1 MVASGDQVV
10 LLGAPEIGISQRL
23 DQLVDEGSV
32 QLARLGTIDDP
43 RPASTERSIPTVIDD
58 FFEVVASYVEER
70 DRRDAIREAVQECR
84 DEGRT
89 FVRTTPYRFEWL
101 LSHHRDAVEA
111 LIGDPT
117 EWTVKTVGCDL
128 DDAREQVAEWDYPA
142 TDEQL
147 RATAWPDEPYDLKA
161 ALGPHYRGDAG
172 ELLAVDSY
180 QTLVP
185 EMLRGAGD
193 PDVALDRRQKVGRTL
208 AAMLDDLTTASA
220 IEATTDQD
228 KGVLDMI
235 SDVGETLLERDV
247 DPVVDTLD
255 LDAGLVGGA
264 AGAASGALGGA
275 PLAVGT
281 IGLWAYLKHRQRG
294 RDREIV
300 HDEFRVLFDA
310 SRPTTTAAR
319 RESIERERSL
329 PPTALNAL
337 DQTTREIGDRDLDS
351 LADDLDKTLDTI
363 GLVLDRHADIL
374 DRIEAAVEDARPT
387 FMPLED
393 FRDEQYELPDY
404 VPPEIEDG
412 RSAPEVLIDHLEE
425 DRTSITFLVGE
436 SGIGKSRLTIEVGDR
451 LPDDVDI
458 WYIRDPPDVRPPPVS
473 ADRVV
478 LVLDEAGT
486 WERSR
491 AFLDQAIA
499 HRRNWDC
506 ETLHIVA
513 TLRPIYEQSLDAEVP
528 DHVPQQTIEVP
539 SLSESGTKRLL
550 GDVDIDEETVTGIHQ
565 TTDGNPFLAR
575 LLALAEEGHDGETT
589 PDEKIEE
596 VIVRKFLEEPADEWA
611 APTAVKTLLEIIAIV
626 GRFDTDTGD
635 LVDGVSHFDLPDNY
649 GAVLSTLADTK
660 YIEKHPGD
668 TFEDPT
674 YSHRIDVFA
683 EYLRWRVLNRN
694 PAQYAKLVNASL
706 DTNPGDLARGVVT
719 LRESALA
726 RFDFFDEDAIEEDT
740 RTLLTEHIA
749 PGLSDSNGSLAAVID
764 AAFWVSFAVPD
775 NFDHRPILNRFEAT
789 DIGSSSAEEVARQ
802 LYNIVNLSYRLGLDE
817 GDGNSVGARWLNR
830 LEGIAEDHEGSE
842 EIQLALAKGL
852 NVAIGVGEIECLERL
867 YSVARDHEDDEKIQL
882 RLAWG
887 LANAINAGETEYLE
901 QLETVAEDH
910 EDNEEIQRALATGFS
925 NAVSEG
931 EMWHMDRLE
940 TVAETY
946 ANDEE
951 IQIRFAQALYNAI
964 LAEQMEHLHRLA
976 RLADDFEIEEI
987 QVELASALVSAI
999 NAGETKHLDQ
1009 LEILAEK
1016 YEDSEEVQLRF
1027 AMGLANAIKAGETGH
1042 LDRLKTIAGNHENN
1056 EEMQLALAIGLVNTI
1071 SAGETKHLER
1081 LKTAADNHEN
1091 SKRIQARL
1099 AGGLLNA
1106 IDAGET
1112 EHLERLET
1120 VATNNPD
1127 HDEIRT
1133 VALAGHLLALHR
1145 YFEPNDSATVEALA
1159 GLDNIGTAGSQF
1171 TLTEKTTIITEAA
1184 VAIAEAFI
1192 RSEALAKFE
1201 RYVTALEAMLT
1212 PARWTAIGGRIVTA
1226 VTDLER
1232 EGRISTAVL
1241 AQVNDI
1247 LADLD

>member
-10 LLGAPEIGISQRL
+10 LLGAPEIGISKRL
-23 DQLVDEGSV
+23 DQLAEKGSV
-32 QLARLGTIDDP
+32 QLARPGAMDDP
-43 RPASTERSIPTVIDD
+43 RPASTERPTPTVIDD
-58 FFEVVASYVEER
+58 FFEVVTSYVEDR
-70 DRRDAIREAVQECR
+70 DRRGAICEAVQECR

-101 LSHHRDAVEA
+101 LSNHRDAVEA

-117 EWTVKTVGCDL
+117 EWTVKTVECDL
-128 DDAREQVAEWDYPA
+128 DDAREQVETWDQPA

-147 RATAWPDEPYDLKA
+147 RATAWPDEPYDLGA
-161 ALGPHYRGDAG
+161 ALDPHYGGDAS
-172 ELLAVDSY
+172 ELLAVEQY
-180 QTLVP
+180 QTFVP

-193 PDVALDRRQKVGRTL
+193 PDAAIDRRQTVGRTL

-228 KGVLDMI
+228 KGVLNMI
-235 SDVGETLLERDV
+235 TDIGETLLERGV
-247 DPVVDTLD
+247 DPVVETFD
-255 LDAGLVGGA
+255 LDTSLVGGA

-281 IGLWAYLKHRQRG
+281 IGLWAYLKHRQSG
-294 RDREIV
+294 RDKEIV
-300 HDEFRVLFDA
+300 HDEFEILFDA

-319 RESIERERSL
+319 RESIERERGL

-337 DQTTREIGDRDLDS
+337 DRTTREIGDRDLAD
-351 LADDLDKTLDTI
+351 LADDLVDTI
-363 GLVLDRHADIL
+363 ESVLEEHGDTL
-374 DRIEAAVEDARPT
+374 ERIEDSLQDARPIY
-387 FMPLED
+387 MPLED

-404 VPPEIEDG
+404 VPPEIEGG
-412 RSAPEVLIDHLEE
+412 RSAPEVLLDYLEE

-451 LPDDVDI
+451 LPEDVDI
-458 WYIRDPPDVRPPPVS
+458 WYVRDPPDVRPPPVS

-596 VIVRKFLEEPADEWA
+596 VIVKKFLEEPADEWA
-611 APTAVKTLLEIIAIV
+611 APTSVKTLLEIIAIV

-635 LVDGVSHFDLPDNY
+635 LADGVSRFDLPDNY

-683 EYLRWRVLNRN
+683 EYLRWQVLNRN
-694 PAQYAKLVNASL
+694 PAQYAKLAKASL
-706 DTNPGDLARGVVT
+706 NTNPGDLARGVVK

-749 PGLSDSNGSLAAVID
+749 PGLPDSNASLAAVID
-764 AAFWVSFAVPD
+764 AAFWVTLAVPD
-775 NFDHRPILNRFEAT
+775 NFDHGPILDRFEAT

-817 GDGNSVGARWLNR
+817 GNGNSVGARWLNR
-830 LEGIAEDHEGSE
+830 LEGITEDHEGSE

-852 NVAIGVGEIECLERL
+852 NVAIGVGEIQCLERL
-867 YSVARDHEDDEKIQL
+867 NSVARDHEDDEKIQL

-910 EDNEEIQRALATGFS
+910 EDNEEIQRALATGLS

-951 IQIRFAQALYNAI
+951 IQIRFAQALYNTI
-964 LAEQMEHLHRLA
+964 LAGQMEHLHRLE
-976 RLADDFEIEEI
+976 RIADDFEIEEI

-1042 LDRLKTIAGNHENN
+1042 LDRLKTIAGNHEDN
-1056 EEMQLALAIGLVNTI
+1056 EEMQLALAIGLVNAI
-1071 SAGETKHLER
+1071 ETSETEHLGR
-1081 LKTAADNHEN
+1081 LKTVADNHEN

-1145 YFEPNDSATVEALA
+1145 YFEPNDPATVEALA
-1159 GLDNIGTAGSQF
+1159 GLDDIGTAGSQF
-1171 TLTEKTTIITEAA
+1171 TLTQKSTIITEAA

-1192 RSEALAKFE
+1192 RSKALTKFE
-1201 RYVTALEAMLT
+1201 QYVTALETMLT
-1212 PARWTAIGGRIVTA
+1212 PTRWTTVESRIVTA
-1226 VTDLER
+1226 ATDLER
-1232 EGRISTAVL
+1232 EGQIPIAVY
-1241 AQVNDI
+1241 AEVNDI